1 MLCSSLRELISKNNV
16 NFFRGSW
23 IADYP
28 DAENYL
34 AVFYS
39 KNFVPNGPNY
49 THFSSKKF
57 DDLFEQTFYE
67 SNDSIRFAM
76 YQELENIVLE
86 EAPMVI
92 LYYDQSVRLVPKN
105 VRGLSSNALNLLDLK
120 RVYKVIEN

>member
-1 MLCSSLRELISKNNV
+1 
-16 NFFRGSW
+16 
-23 IADYP
+23 
-28 DAENYL
+28 
-34 AVFYS
+34 
-39 KNFVPNGPNY
+39 
-49 THFSSKKF
+49 
-57 DDLFEQTFYE
+57 
-67 SNDSIRFAM
+67 M